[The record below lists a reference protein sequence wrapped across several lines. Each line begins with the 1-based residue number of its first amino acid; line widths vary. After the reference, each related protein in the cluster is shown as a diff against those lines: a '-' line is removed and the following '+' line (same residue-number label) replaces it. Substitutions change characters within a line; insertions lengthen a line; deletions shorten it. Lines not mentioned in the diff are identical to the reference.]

1 MAILDS
7 FGSQPPFFISKLSPM
22 GRGFHSLVVLTGYPI
37 VFPSTY
43 TINIYIY
50 IYTGI
55 GVWLLGYPTNLML
68 NHHGFHKWFV
78 GDHIFRPKHHIFLY
92 MNAMSRQ
99 KLHSHNTL
107 VVYRTVSAIEMSVR
121 YKYVYN
127 YIYIYP
133 MTFHGVSIIC
143 NHFSRPKN
151 LHILNIHQHIYIYI
165 YIYIWS
171 PPTTIV
177 HTYIYNRII
186 RTIIIVIIIIN
197 NSD

>member
-1 MAILDS
+1 
-7 FGSQPPFFISKLSPM
+7 
-22 GRGFHSLVVLTGYPI
+22 
-37 VFPSTY
+37 
-43 TINIYIY
+43 
-50 IYTGI
+50 
-55 GVWLLGYPTNLML
+55 ML
-68 NHHGFHKWFV
+68 NDHGFHKWFV

-127 YIYIYP
+127 YIYISHDIP
-133 MTFHGVSIIC
+133 WC
-143 NHFSRPKN
+143 
-151 LHILNIHQHIYIYI
+151 LHYMQPFFTSKKSPYTQYTSTH
-165 YIYIWS
+165 IYIWS

-186 RTIIIVIIIIN
+186 RTIIIVITNIN

>member
-1 MAILDS
+1 MYPMAILDS

-50 IYTGI
+50 TGI

-68 NHHGFHKWFV
+68 NDHGFHKWFV

-107 VVYRTVSAIEMSVR
+107 VVYRTVSAIEMPVR

-127 YIYIYP
+127 YIYIP
-133 MTFHGVSIIC
+133 
-143 NHFSRPKN
+143 
-151 LHILNIHQHIYIYI
+151 
-165 YIYIWS
+165 
-171 PPTTIV
+171 
-177 HTYIYNRII
+177 
-186 RTIIIVIIIIN
+186 
-197 NSD
+197 